1 MPSISLSGRTYAYED
16 RGDGLPVLLLHGF
29 PFSSESWWPQLA
41 APPDG
46 VRFIAVDHRGFGRSD
61 PGDGPATMEAMAED
75 ALALLDALEL
85 PSAVVCGL
93 SMGGYV
99 AIALTRLD
107 PGRVRGLVLVDT
119 QSFADDDAGRQ
130 RREAVARDVETN
142 GLAGLVETMLPRL
155 LAPGADD
162 EVRRRVESM
171 MRAQSP
177 QAVAAASRGMA
188 TRTDG
193 KDILSRYGGPCLVI
207 VGDADVVTPPEKARV
222 LAGLVSGAT
231 LEIIPRA
238 GHLTNLEQPAAFGA
252 ALERFVARLR

>member
-1 MPSISLSGRTYAYED
+1 
-16 RGDGLPVLLLHGF
+16 
-29 PFSSESWWPQLA
+29 
-41 APPDG
+41 
-46 VRFIAVDHRGFGRSD
+46 
-61 PGDGPATMEAMAED
+61 
-75 ALALLDALEL
+75 
-85 PSAVVCGL
+85 
-93 SMGGYV
+93 
-99 AIALTRLD
+99 
-107 PGRVRGLVLVDT
+107 LVLVDT